1 VPKGV
6 PADWQVGHKNGFFDS
21 TCCGW
26 RVNSVGY
33 VADPDGGGYS
43 IAILSDG
50 WGSLA
55 EGIPTVEAVAAR
67 VSGTLTK

>member
-1 VPKGV
+1 
-6 PADWQVGHKNGFFDS
+6 
-21 TCCGW
+21 
-26 RVNSVGY
+26 VNSVGY